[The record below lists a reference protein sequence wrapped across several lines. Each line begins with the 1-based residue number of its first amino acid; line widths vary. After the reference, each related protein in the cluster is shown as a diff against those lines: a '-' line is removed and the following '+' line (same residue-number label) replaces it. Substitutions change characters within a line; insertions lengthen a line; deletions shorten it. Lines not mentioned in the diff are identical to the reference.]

1 MVYFLQG
8 LTVGLAYVA
17 PIGMQNLFMIN
28 YSLGNSLKK
37 ALLAAG
43 IVVFFDISLLL
54 ACFFGVGTLL
64 RTFPFLQL
72 AVLLLGGALVTYIG
86 ITLLRSKVSSE
97 EGVGQDYSWRKIAS
111 TAFVVTWCN
120 PQAIIDGSVMMGSI
134 QATIPQAFAVYF
146 LLGAMCASCLWF
158 NSLAIAVAVCRSR
171 INNQVLRYINIVCGA
186 VIVLYGLHLLREF
199 ARSIF

>member
-97 EGVGQDYSWRKIAS
+97 EGVGQDYSWGKIAS

-146 LLGAMCASCLWF
+146 LLGAMCASSLWF
-158 NSLAIAVAVCRSR
+158 HGLAIAVAVCRSR
-171 INNQVLRYINIVCGA
+171 INNRVLRYINIVCGA
-186 VIVLYGLHLLREF
+186 VIILYGLYLLMEF
-199 ARSIF
+199 VRSVV